1 MPAKKSFDTTLKH
14 KDKERRFIHEVFSFV
29 VFSLGQY
36 KLASAIATRIKE
48 LQATSTLDDMRF
60 LAGKIEELKGQR
72 KGQFSIRL
80 SANFRLI
87 FEPNH
92 DPVPTKADGGISW
105 VAVTRVKILE
115 VEDYH

>member
-1 MPAKKSFDTTLKH
+1 LDVDYTKELKPILTR
-14 KDKERRFIHEVFSFV
+14 ERELKRH
-29 VFSLGQY
+29 Y
-36 KLASAIATRIKE
+36 NKLASAIATRIKE